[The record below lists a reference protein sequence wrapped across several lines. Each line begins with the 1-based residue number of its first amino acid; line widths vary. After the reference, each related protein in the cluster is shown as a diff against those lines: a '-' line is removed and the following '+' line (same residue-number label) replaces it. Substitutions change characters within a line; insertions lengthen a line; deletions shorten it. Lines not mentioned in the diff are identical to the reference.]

1 MLFLEDL
8 TPGRRFETA
17 GHTITEEELLAFAHQ
32 FDPQFFHTDHEA
44 AKNSVFA
51 GLAASG
57 WHTSSISMR
66 LVTQSELGRVANG
79 LVGLDV
85 SVMRWPRPTRAGDTL
100 TVCVEVLES
109 RRSSS
114 QPGFGIVTVRWTTTN
129 QRQEIAMQME
139 NRIWVQARGEPDPGD
154 SV

>member
-1 MLFLEDL
+1 MLYLEDL

-17 GHTITEEELLAFAHQ
+17 SHTLTEEELLAFAHQ

-57 WHTSSISMR
+57 WHTSSLSMR
-66 LVTQSELGRVANG
+66 LVAQSELGRVANG

-85 SVMRWPRPTRAGDTL
+85 SVMRWPRPTRAGDIL

-109 RRSSS
+109 RRSNS

-139 NRIWVQARGEPDPGD
+139 NRIWVQARGEPGPGD

>member
-1 MLFLEDL
+1 MEEQDMLFLEDL
-8 TPGRRFETA
+8 TPGRHFETA
-17 GHTITEEELLAFAHQ
+17 SHTLSEAELLAFAHQ

-44 AKNSVFA
+44 AKTSVFN

-66 LVTQSELGRVANG
+66 LVAQSELGTVANG
-79 LVGLDV
+79 LVGMDI
-85 SVMRWPRPTRAGDTL
+85 SAMRWPHPTRAGDTL
-100 TVCVEVLES
+100 TVCVEILES

-129 QRQEIAMQME
+129 QRQEIAMQLE
-139 NRIWVQARGEPDPGD
+139 NRIWVQARGEA
-154 SV
+154 